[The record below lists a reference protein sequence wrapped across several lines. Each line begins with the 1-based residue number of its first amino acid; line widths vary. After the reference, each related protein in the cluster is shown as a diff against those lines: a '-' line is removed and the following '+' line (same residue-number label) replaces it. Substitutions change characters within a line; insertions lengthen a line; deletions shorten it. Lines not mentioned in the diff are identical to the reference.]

1 MAFLLLLLQPLQCQF
16 PVNCVNP
23 IIPRSSTGLPTLTLI
38 TGMSTRL
45 RWARIFG
52 ISPPLHESTETLRL
66 RLRALIK
73 HSLQT
78 YVHRNQTS
86 REDRPHHVVTH
97 PCTEAEFVTLFR
109 DLPLFF
115 HLGHYTLDM
124 GGRPA
129 LDALNLV
136 LGHGWDIQEEEGT
149 HKTCFV
155 ATTVNEMEYFIR
167 IGCIVKDLVS
177 IERSQ
182 DFSPEFTTSILDQ
195 THLTITYHI
204 HSFVFIR
211 PVKEKEQL

>member
-1 MAFLLLLLQPLQCQF
+1 
-16 PVNCVNP
+16 
-23 IIPRSSTGLPTLTLI
+23 
-38 TGMSTRL
+38 MSTRL

-52 ISPPLHESTETLRL
+52 ISPPLHESTENFRL

-78 YVHRNQTS
+78 YMHHNQTS
-86 REDRPHHVVTH
+86 HEARPHHVVTH

-155 ATTVNEMEYFIR
+155 ATTVNEMEYFVR
-167 IGCIVKDLVS
+167 IACIVKDLVS

-195 THLTITYHI
+195 THVTITYHI
-204 HSFVFIR
+204 HSFVFFR